1 MSMSKIKIGRIPIAE
16 KHNALLS
23 IQHDKNENIVYQSL
37 NNSFNEQSFFPK
49 TRLNQKNNLTN
60 DTNMNIK
67 TTFELISQKQLDNP
81 ILVSINNNFCENKH
95 HFKDFN
101 DKMHLL
107 NLKDNNERF
116 YFIQKSYFMNTQ
128 AFNNYDIK
136 TVSSG
141 LTQTVPQI
149 VKSMIKYVKNIPGLK
164 EFENTDDFK
173 IIINNHLFD
182 YFIVSF

>member
-67 TTFELISQKQLDNP
+67 TTFELISQKQLDNQ
-81 ILVSINNNFCENKH
+81 
-95 HFKDFN
+95 
-101 DKMHLL
+101 
-107 NLKDNNERF
+107 NLC
-116 YFIQKSYFMNTQ
+116 
-128 AFNNYDIK
+128 
-136 TVSSG
+136 
-141 LTQTVPQI
+141 
-149 VKSMIKYVKNIPGLK
+149 
-164 EFENTDDFK
+164 
-173 IIINNHLFD
+173 
-182 YFIVSF
+182 